1 MFSTKYERNIKL
13 INFMNTIFTN
23 CFHEK
28 RYQVHGINFEGL
40 LQSSSIVMLSFVHL
54 KPLDEAKNSSL

>member
-1 MFSTKYERNIKL
+1 MFQTKYERKTKSISF
-13 INFMNTIFTN
+13 INTIIYD

-28 RYQVHGINFEGL
+28 RYQVHGTNFEGL
-40 LQSSSIVMLSFVHL
+40 LQSFSIVMLSFVHL